1 MRPPGSEKAV
11 VVTMETRVQP
21 IKKAFLCIPPE
32 CLTSCKM

>member
-21 IKKAFLCIPPE
+21 IKKGILVHPP
-32 CLTSCKM
+32 